1 MLRYGDGTPF
11 PFDDAFLDLLIDAV
25 EACATMLAAT
35 ANLDQRRAEAD
46 AMLQAI
52 GEEERRLVLFERA
65 VAAACA
71 PAAHEQPTPA
81 DRAAERTRAAM
92 LSAVERS
99 REQLRQLSEIKAA
112 APGWQRTARRVHA
125 AAGRFFARRLLHGT
139 RWAWAWSADGPVPR
153 AEAVAR
159 DARFQVVFD
168 LELPPAW
175 RAPVRIDSLAP
186 ELIARLPRHRWL
198 RKPVE
203 DAVPLGRCLLTAA
216 RHDERGR
223 ELVIRRPD
231 GAGWQI
237 ELPDRGQASAA
248 AIDRRGRTIG
258 SALVSDTE
266 LAPLIAAID
275 RELATHQLQRHAR
288 EVMLDGA
295 KLTELADTTLAA
307 RTLLGELGP
316 TVRAIRQRS
325 RVPGEL
331 SLKRDVA
338 DGVREE
344 IYISRAS
351 LTARYANLPAQYRQH
366 LDDAG
371 FGRGI
376 ETAAAEAL
384 QQAPRR
390 TSQPAVAAQPAAA
403 AAPQPPIIVERSGPV
418 TAPERRSPPPLA
430 RPSATG
436 TVAPPLAAEVDPRPS
451 IRATHRLFPAPPIHR
466 APPAVR
472 RRDEPT
478 VPVLTATPPRRAAVE
493 IAAELSEV
501 VTSPLLPRIAPRR
514 LLTPT

>member
-71 PAAHEQPTPA
+71 PATHEQPTPA
-81 DRAAERTRAAM
+81 DRAAERTRSAM

-99 REQLRQLSEIKAA
+99 REQLQQMSEVKAA
-112 APGWQRTARRVHA
+112 APGWHRTARRVHA

-139 RWAWAWSADGPVPR
+139 HWAWAWSADGSVPR
-153 AEAVAR
+153 AEAVAQ
-159 DARFQVVFD
+159 DARFRVVFD
-168 LELPPAW
+168 LELPPTW

-216 RHDERGR
+216 RHDGRGH

-231 GAGWQI
+231 GAGWRI
-237 ELPDRGQASAA
+237 ELPEQGQASAA
-248 AIDRRGRTIG
+248 AIDRRGRVLG
-258 SALVSDTE
+258 SALVSDAE
-266 LAPLIAAID
+266 LAPLIDALD
-275 RELATHQLQRHAR
+275 RELTTHQLQRHAR
-288 EVMLDGA
+288 EVTLDGA

-307 RTLLGELGP
+307 HAPG
-316 TVRAIRQRS
+316 RARAHRARDPAAQPGARRAVAQARRRRRRARGDLHLALEPDRALREPARS
-325 RVPGEL
+325 DTASTSTTPASAAG
-331 SLKRDVA
+331 SST
-338 DGVREE
+338 GVLE
-344 IYISRAS
+344 
-351 LTARYANLPAQYRQH
+351 P
-366 LDDAG
+366 
-371 FGRGI
+371 
-376 ETAAAEAL
+376 
-384 QQAPRR
+384 PRR
-390 TSQPAVAAQPAAA
+390 TSQPAV

-430 RPSATG
+430 RPSAG
-436 TVAPPLAAEVDPRPS
+436 SIAARPSAVEVDPRPS
-451 IRATHRLFPAPPIHR
+451 MRATPAVPGAAHPPRPARGAAPRRAHGARAHRDAAAPAPPSR
-466 APPAVR
+466 SPPSY
-472 RRDEPT
+472 
-478 VPVLTATPPRRAAVE
+478 PR
-493 IAAELSEV
+493 S
-501 VTSPLLPRIAPRR
+501 
-514 LLTPT
+514 